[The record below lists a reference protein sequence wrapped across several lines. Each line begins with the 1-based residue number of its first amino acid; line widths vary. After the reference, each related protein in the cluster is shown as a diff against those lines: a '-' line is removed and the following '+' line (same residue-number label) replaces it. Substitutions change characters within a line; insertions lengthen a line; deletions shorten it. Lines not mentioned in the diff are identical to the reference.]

1 VFPQGNMKCILFRL
15 RFNVASIV
23 YFVYAFVC
31 AMMNIG
37 SRIEHAKRY
46 ETHVVSFYDI

>member
-1 VFPQGNMKCILFRL
+1 VFCFDYTLMF
-15 RFNVASIV
+15 ASIV

-31 AMMNIG
+31 AVMNIG